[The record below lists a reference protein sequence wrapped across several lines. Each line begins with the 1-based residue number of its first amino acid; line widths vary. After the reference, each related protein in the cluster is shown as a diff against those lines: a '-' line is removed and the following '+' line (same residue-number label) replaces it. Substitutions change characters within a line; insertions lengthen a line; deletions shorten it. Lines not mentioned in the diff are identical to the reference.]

1 MYLKRIELQGFKSFA
16 DKTVIEVHQGVTAI
30 VGPNGS
36 GKSNISDA
44 VRWVMGEQ
52 SAKTLRGGKM
62 EDVIF
67 AGTQKRKPLGYAEVS
82 LVLDNSTHFLPCDY
96 NEVEITRRVFRSGE
110 SEYMINRT
118 ACRLKDIN
126 ELLMD
131 TGLGRDGYSIVGQG
145 KIAEIVSSKG
155 EDRRQIFEEA
165 AGISKYRYRKN
176 EAERKL
182 NHTEDNLVRVR
193 DILGEL
199 TERVEPLRKQSEKA
213 IKYLDLREELKGI
226 EVSALLEI
234 TDLKRAESVKT
245 GELYENAVREFE
257 EAKTQLEEYNEKSDK
272 LYNEIR
278 ETDSELDAK
287 REHLAKLEAD
297 STTINNE
304 KAIIKNNIENHKV
317 NIVRIETELAGWSQK
332 EEETKNQITLLE
344 EQKTQANEC
353 FLKMADELETL
364 EEEDRLIG
372 EEVSRRV
379 KALEAAREEVL
390 NLRSKKSEAQSRL
403 DSIDLITQNIET
415 RRFSIEVDIAAASDD
430 INRLTSKCSELSEK
444 EKKAQVEFDKLSDE
458 VFDANQSYHNAN
470 RKSGEL
476 KTKYNEMSTKLG
488 EKQGRRK
495 MLEEMERGLE
505 GYARSVRD
513 LLRARDE
520 GKYTGSLIGVL
531 SKLIT
536 VDKKYT
542 TAVETALGNA
552 MQNIVVNDEED
563 AKEAIEFLKKN
574 HMGRVTF
581 LPISSQEGRR
591 LDNEERVMHND
602 GAISVA
608 SDVVEC
614 DRSIKNIVEALLGRT
629 VIMENMDSAV
639 KLARA
644 THYKF
649 KIVTLAGEL
658 LQPGGSIT
666 GGSVNR
672 AQALLGRKD
681 EIERLS
687 AECEKLTRETEKLE
701 DEIDDCL
708 ELAEESRRKE
718 AQLREKLSESENKL
732 MKVKAE
738 ADMKQSLLEMAHERF
753 EKLSNEK
760 TQISTQQ
767 TDTVETKKKLRE
779 ILEGSDDLIEKAEAI
794 VKAKQDAVREETL
807 KREAHSGKVIDKK
820 MEINSAQK
828 DVELAQQRI
837 DDAKRSIINSQ
848 SDYKAKLDEK
858 ASQQNMIS
866 SLEKQIEDNLMR
878 QNQCAIAI
886 ESIREEIKTHLS
898 GRSGSDSELEKLR
911 GGIKQ
916 LNERI
921 LVLQGEVVRIETKK
935 NKIEEDLE
943 NAANRLWDNYELTY
957 NTALEF
963 KKDIGSLAEAQ
974 KTISQLK
981 NSIRALGNINVDA
994 IEEYKEVKGRYEFLS
1009 TQVADMEKAKAD
1021 LEKLINEMMAV
1032 MREQFAKK
1040 FEIINELFGKSF
1052 VELFGGGKAEVKL
1065 LNPLDTLESPI
1076 EIEVQPPGK
1085 KLQSITLLSG
1095 GEHALTA
1102 IALLFALLQVSPAP
1116 FLVLDEIEAA
1126 LDDENVYRFADY
1138 IRSRGDNTQFV
1149 VITHRRGTMEAAD
1162 ILYGVTM
1169 QERGVSRLLS
1179 MKLEDVAFEE

>member
-96 NEVEITRRVFRSGE
+96 DEVEITRRVFRSGE

-155 EDRRQIFEEA
+155 EERRQIFEEA

-213 IKYLDLREELKGI
+213 IRYLDLREELKGI

-234 TDLKRAESVKT
+234 TDAKRAESVKT
-245 GELYENAVREFE
+245 GELYDNAVREFE
-257 EAKTQLEEYNEKSDK
+257 EAKIQLDEHNEKSDR
-272 LYNEIR
+272 LYAEIK
-278 ETDSELDAK
+278 ETDSEIDSQ
-287 REHLAKLEAD
+287 RERLAKLEAD
-297 STTINNE
+297 GAAIENE
-304 KAIIKNNIENHKV
+304 RAIIKNNIENHKV
-317 NIVRIETELAGWSQK
+317 NIVRIETELAGWSQR
-332 EEETKNQITLLE
+332 EEDIKAQIAQLQQQKNAE
-344 EQKTQANEC
+344 NER
-353 FLKMADELETL
+353 FLKLTDELETL
-364 EEEDRLIG
+364 DGEDTLLG

-390 NLRSKKSEAQSRL
+390 LLRSKKSEAQSRL

-430 INRLTSKCSELSEK
+430 ISRLTAKCSELTEK
-444 EKKAQVEFDKLSDE
+444 AAKAQEEFDKLSGE

-476 KTKYNEMSTKLG
+476 KTKYNEMSTRLG
-488 EKQGRRK
+488 EKQGRRQ

-513 LLRARDE
+513 LLRAKDE
-520 GKYTGSLIGVL
+520 GRYSGRLIGVL
-531 SKLIT
+531 SKLIN

-552 MQNIVVNDEED
+552 MQNIVVYDEDD

-581 LPISSQEGRR
+581 LPVSSQEGRR
-591 LDNEERVMHND
+591 LDNEERVMKNE
-602 GAISVA
+602 GVVSVA

-614 DRSIKNIVEALLGRT
+614 DSSVSNVIEALLGRT
-629 VIMENMDSAV
+629 VIMEDMDSAV
-639 KLARA
+639 RLARA

-666 GGSVNR
+666 GGSVNK
-672 AQALLGRKD
+672 AHALLGRKD
-681 EIERLS
+681 EIERLA
-687 AECEKLTRETEKLE
+687 AECDTLSRETEKLE
-701 DEIDDCL
+701 DEIDDL
-708 ELAEESRRKE
+708 IELAEKSRKQE

-732 MKVKAE
+732 MKIKAE
-738 ADMKQSLLEMAHERF
+738 TDMKESLLKMAHERF
-753 EKLSNEK
+753 EKLNTEK

-779 ILEGSDDLIEKAEAI
+779 VLEGSDELIENAEAI
-794 VKAKQDAVREETL
+794 VKTKQDAVREATV
-807 KREAHSGKVIDKK
+807 KREQHSGKVIDKK
-820 MEINSAQK
+820 MEINSARK

-837 DDAKRSIINSQ
+837 DDAKSSIINSQ
-848 SDYKAKLDEK
+848 SDYKAKLAEK
-858 ASQQNMIS
+858 QAQQDMIS
-866 SLEKQIEDNLMR
+866 QLEKQVEDNLMR
-878 QNQCAIAI
+878 QNQCSIAI
-886 ESIREEIKTHLS
+886 ESIRDEIKSHVS

-911 GGIKQ
+911 EAIKQ

-921 LVLQGEVVRIETKK
+921 LVLQGEVVRIETRKA
-935 NKIEEDLE
+935 KIEEDLE
-943 NAANRLWDNYELTY
+943 SAANRLWDSYELTY

-963 KKDIGSLAEAQ
+963 KKDIGSLSEAQ

-994 IEEYKEVKGRYEFLS
+994 IEEYKEVKDRYEFLS
-1009 TQVADMEKAKAD
+1009 AQVEDMEKAKAD
-1021 LEKLINEMMAV
+1021 LEKLIGEMMAV
-1032 MREQFAKK
+1032 MREQFAQK
-1040 FEIINELFGKSF
+1040 FEIINNLFGKSF

>member
-44 VRWVMGEQ
+44 VRWVLGEQ

-82 LVLDNSTHFLPCDY
+82 LVLDNSTHFLACDY

-126 ELLMD
+126 ELFMD

-145 KIAEIVSSKG
+145 KIAEIVSSNG
-155 EDRRQIFEEA
+155 NERRQIFEEA

-199 TERVEPLRKQSEKA
+199 TERVEPLKRQSERAMKF
-213 IKYLDLREELKGI
+213 LDLREQLKGI

-234 TDLKRAESVKT
+234 TDAKRAESVKT
-245 GELYENAVREFE
+245 GEIYQNALSEFE
-257 EAKTQLEEYNEKSDK
+257 QAKKQLEEYNEKSDT
-272 LYNEIR
+272 LYAAIR
-278 ETDSELDAK
+278 ESDSEIDVE
-287 REHLAKLEAD
+287 REKLTKLEND
-297 STTINNE
+297 STTIENE
-304 KAIIKNNIENHKV
+304 RAIIKNNIENHKV
-317 NIVRIETELAGWSQK
+317 NIARIEAELAGWSK
-332 EEETKNQITLLE
+332 REDDARGQITQLE
-344 EQKTQANEC
+344 EQKSAQNAK
-353 FLKMADELETL
+353 FLKLTDELTSL
-364 EEEDRLIG
+364 EEEDRLLG

-379 KALEAAREEVL
+379 KALETAREEVL

-415 RRFSIEVDIAAASDD
+415 RRFSIEVDIAAATDD
-430 INRLTSKCSELSEK
+430 IARHSAKCSELK
-444 EKKAQVEFDKLSDE
+444 EKAEKAQKEFEKLSDE
-458 VFDANQSYHNAN
+458 VFEVNKNYHDSN

-476 KTKYNEMSTKLG
+476 KTKYNELSTKLG

-495 MLEEMERGLE
+495 MLEEMERGME

-513 LLRARDE
+513 LLQAKDNGE
-520 GKYTGSLIGVL
+520 YSGKLIGVL

-542 TAVETALGNA
+542 TAIETALGNA
-552 MQNIVVNDEED
+552 MQNIVVNDEND
-563 AKEAIEFLKKN
+563 AKRAIEFLKSR

-591 LDNEERVMHND
+591 LDNEARVMQNE
-602 GAISVA
+602 GAVAVA
-608 SDVVEC
+608 SDVVSC
-614 DRSIKNIVEALLGRT
+614 DGQIKNVIEALLGRT
-629 VIMENMDSAV
+629 VIMEDMDTAV
-639 KLARA
+639 KLAKA

-649 KIVTLAGEL
+649 KIVTLSGEL

-666 GGSVNR
+666 GGSVNK

-681 EIERLS
+681 EIERLNI
-687 AECEKLTRETEKLE
+687 ECEKLIKETEKLE
-701 DEIDDCL
+701 DEIDDL
-708 ELAEESRRKE
+708 YEFAEKCRKNES
-718 AQLREKLSESENKL
+718 QLREKLSESENKL

-738 ADMKQSLLEMAHERF
+738 ADMKESLLKMAQERL
-753 EKLSNEK
+753 EKLAEEK
-760 TQISTQQ
+760 KQISTQQ

-779 ILEGSDDLIEKAEAI
+779 ILEGSDGLIEKAEAI
-794 VKAKQDAVREETL
+794 VKAKQDAVREETI
-807 KREAHSGKVIDKK
+807 KREEHSSRVIDKK

-828 DVELAQQRI
+828 DVELAQERI
-837 DDAKRSIINSQ
+837 DAAKNSIINSQ
-848 SDYKAKLDEK
+848 SDYRAKQDEK
-858 ASQQNMIS
+858 RQEEERIS
-866 SLEKQIEDNLMR
+866 ALEKQIEDNVMHH
-878 QNQCAIAI
+878 NQCLAAI
-886 ESIREEIKTHLS
+886 ESMREEIKARLS
-898 GRSGSDSELEKLR
+898 GRSGNDSELEKLR
-911 GGIKQ
+911 ENIKE

-921 LVLQGEVVRIETKK
+921 LTLQGEVVRIENKK

-943 NAANRLWDNYELTY
+943 NAANRLWDSYELTY
-957 NTALEF
+957 NSALEF
-963 KKDIGSLAEAQ
+963 KKDIGSLPEAQ
-974 KTISQLK
+974 KQISQLK
-981 NSIRALGNINVDA
+981 NSIKALGNINIDA
-994 IEEYKEVKGRYEFLS
+994 IEEYKEVKERYEFLS

-1021 LEKLINEMMAV
+1021 LEKLIGEMMAV
-1032 MREQFAKK
+1032 MREQFAQK
-1040 FEIINELFGKSF
+1040 FEVINKLFGKSF

-1065 LNPLDTLESPI
+1065 LNPIDTLESPI

-1138 IRSRGDNTQFV
+1138 IRKQGDSTQYV

-1162 ILYGVTM
+1162 VLYGVTM
-1169 QERGVSRLLS
+1169 QEKGVSRLLS

>member
-96 NEVEITRRVFRSGE
+96 EEVEITRRVFRSGE

-199 TERVEPLRKQSEKA
+199 TERVEPLKKQSEKA

-234 TDLKRAESVKT
+234 TDLKRVESEKT
-245 GELYENAVREFE
+245 TKLYEDAVHEFE
-257 EAKTQLEEYNEKSDK
+257 EAKEKLDLSNEKSDK
-272 LYNEIR
+272 LYNSLR
-278 ETDSELDAK
+278 ETDSEIEGM
-287 REHLAKLEAD
+287 RENLAKLEAD
-297 STTINNE
+297 AAQIENE

-317 NIVRIETELAGWSQK
+317 NIVRIETELSGWSKREEDIKSQILELESQK
-332 EEETKNQITLLE
+332 NAE
-344 EQKTQANEC
+344 NEK
-353 FLKMADELETL
+353 FLRLSDELEIL
-364 EEEDRLIG
+364 EDEDRVIG

-379 KALEAAREEVL
+379 KALDSAREEVL

-430 INRLTSKCSELSEK
+430 INRLTSKCAELKEK
-444 EKKAQVEFDKLSDE
+444 EQNAQEEFDKLSDE
-458 VFDANQSYHNAN
+458 VFGANKSYHDFN
-470 RKSGEL
+470 RRSGEL
-476 KTKYNEMSTKLG
+476 KTKYNELSTKLG

-513 LLRARDE
+513 LLKAKED
-520 GKYTGSLIGVL
+520 GKYRGSFLGVL
-531 SKLIT
+531 SKLIN
-536 VDKKYT
+536 VEKKYT

-552 MQNIVVNDEED
+552 MQNIVVQNEND

-581 LPISSQEGRR
+581 LPISSQEERR
-591 LDNEERVMHND
+591 LDNEDRIMQND
-602 GAISVA
+602 GAVA
-608 SDVVEC
+608 IACDVVEC
-614 DRSIKNIVEALLGRT
+614 DSSIREVIGALLGRT
-629 VIMENMDSAV
+629 VIMEDMDSAV
-639 KLARA
+639 KLAKA

-681 EIERLS
+681 EIELLNK
-687 AECEKLTRETEKLE
+687 ECDALADETEKLE
-701 DEIDDCL
+701 DEIDECIDN
-708 ELAEESRRKE
+708 AENSRKKESM
-718 AQLREKLSESENKL
+718 LREKLSESENKL

-738 ADMKQSLLEMAHERF
+738 SDMKTSLLQMAHERF
-753 EKLSNEK
+753 EKLNNEK
-760 TQISTQQ
+760 TQIFTQQ

-779 ILEGSDDLIEKAEAI
+779 ILDGSDELIEKAEAI
-794 VKAKQDAVREETL
+794 VKVKQEAVREETL

-828 DVELAQQRI
+828 DVEIAQSRI
-837 DDAKRSIINSQ
+837 EDAKRSIINSQ

-858 ASQQNMIS
+858 AHQQNMIS
-866 SLEKQIEDNLMR
+866 SFEKQIEENEMR
-878 QNQCAIAI
+878 KKQCDIAI
-886 ESIREEIKTHLS
+886 ESKKEEIKAHLS
-898 GRSGSDSELEKLR
+898 GRSGNDIELEALR
-911 GGIKQ
+911 EEIKQ

-957 NTALEF
+957 NSALEF
-963 KKDIGSLAEAQ
+963 KKDIGSLSEAQ
-974 KTISQLK
+974 KIISQLK

-1021 LEKLINEMMAV
+1021 LEKLIGEMMSV

-1040 FEIINELFGKSF
+1040 FQIINELFGKSF

-1065 LNPLDTLESPI
+1065 LDPLDTLESPI

-1138 IRSRGDNTQFV
+1138 IRNRGDNTQFV

-1169 QERGVSRLLS
+1169 QERGVSSLLS
-1179 MKLEDVAFEE
+1179 MKLDEVAFEE

>member
-82 LVLDNSTHFLPCDY
+82 LVLDNTTHFLPCEY
-96 NEVEITRRVFRSGE
+96 EEVEITRRVFRSGE

-155 EDRRQIFEEA
+155 EERRQIFEEA

-226 EVSALLEI
+226 EVSALLQL
-234 TDLKRAESVKT
+234 TDIKREESVKT
-245 GELYENAVREFE
+245 GELYQNAVREFE
-257 EAKTQLEEYNEKSDK
+257 EAKTTLDEYNEKSDK
-272 LYNEIR
+272 LYAEMR
-278 ETDSELDAK
+278 ETDSELEGK
-287 REHLAKLEAD
+287 REHLAKLEGD
-297 STTINNE
+297 SASIENE
-304 KAIIKNNIENHKV
+304 RAIIKNNIENHKV
-317 NIVRIETELAGWSQK
+317 NIVRIETELAGWSHR
-332 EEETKNQITLLE
+332 EEDTKAQITVLE
-344 EQKTQANEC
+344 EQKNQFNER
-353 FLKMADELETL
+353 FLKMVDELQTL

-379 KALEAAREEVL
+379 KALDTAREEVL

-430 INRLTSKCSELSEK
+430 INRLTAKCSELSEK
-444 EKKAQVEFDKLSDE
+444 AEKAQTEFDKLSDE
-458 VFDANQSYHNAN
+458 VFEVNQTYHNAN
-470 RKSGEL
+470 RKGGEL
-476 KTKYNEMSTKLG
+476 KTKYNELSTKLG

-495 MLEEMERGLE
+495 MLEEMEKGLE

-513 LLRARDE
+513 LLKAKDD
-520 GKYTGSLIGVL
+520 GKYRGNLIGVL

-542 TAVETALGNA
+542 TAIETALGNA
-552 MQNIVVNDEED
+552 MQNIVVDTEAD
-563 AKEAIEFLKKN
+563 AKEAIEYLKSN
-574 HMGRVTF
+574 RLGRVTF

-591 LDNEERVMHND
+591 LDNEDRVMAND
-602 GAISVA
+602 GAVSVA

-614 DRSIKNIVEALLGRT
+614 DDSIKNVIEALLGRT
-629 VIMENMDSAV
+629 VIMDNMDNAV
-639 KLARA
+639 KLAKA

-681 EIERLS
+681 EIERLNL
-687 AECEKLTRETEKLE
+687 ECDKLQEQTEKLE
-701 DEIDDCL
+701 DEIDDL
-708 ELAEESRRKE
+708 MELAEKSRRKE
-718 AQLREKLSESENKL
+718 SQLREKLSESENKL

-738 ADMKQSLLEMAHERF
+738 ADMKESLLNMAHERH
-753 EKLSNEK
+753 EKLMGEK

-779 ILEGSDDLIEKAEAI
+779 ILEGSDELIEKAEEI
-794 VKAKQDAVREETL
+794 VRTKQEAVREETL
-807 KREAHSGKVIDKK
+807 RREAHSGKVIDKK

-828 DVELAQQRI
+828 DVEIAGQRI
-837 DDAKRSIINSQ
+837 EDAKRSILNSQ
-848 SDYKAKLDEK
+848 SDYKLKLDEK
-858 ASQQNMIS
+858 RAQEDMIT
-866 SLEKQIEDNLMR
+866 SLEKQIEENLMR

-886 ESIREEIKTHLS
+886 ESMKEEIKAYMS
-898 GRSGSDSELEKLR
+898 GRSGNDIELEKLR
-911 GGIKQ
+911 EGIKE

-963 KKDIGSLAEAQ
+963 KKDIGSLSEAQ
-974 KTISQLK
+974 KVISQLK

-994 IEEYKEVKGRYEFLS
+994 IEEYKEVKGRYEFMS

-1021 LEKLINEMMAV
+1021 LEKLIGEMMAV

-1040 FEIINELFGKSF
+1040 FQIINELFGKSF

-1169 QERGVSRLLS
+1169 QEKGVSRLLS
-1179 MKLEDVAFEE
+1179 MKLDEVAFEE

>member
-126 ELLMD
+126 ELFMD

-234 TDLKRAESVKT
+234 TDAKREESVKT
-245 GELYENAVREFE
+245 GKLYEDAVNEFE
-257 EAKTQLEEYNEKSDK
+257 QAKAQLDEYNEKSDV
-272 LYNEIR
+272 LYSQIK
-278 ETDSELDAK
+278 ETDGEIDAQ
-287 REHLAKLEAD
+287 RQRLLKLEGDCAA
-297 STTINNE
+297 IENE
-304 KAIIKNNIENHKV
+304 RAIIKNNIENHKV
-317 NIVRIETELAGWSQK
+317 NIVRIETEISGWSQR
-332 EEETKNQITLLE
+332 EEGIRAQITQFE
-344 EQKTQANEC
+344 KQKADENAR
-353 FLKMADELETL
+353 FLKLADELGEL
-364 EEEDRLIG
+364 EQEDRLIG

-379 KALEAAREEVL
+379 RALDAAREEVL

-430 INRLTSKCSELSEK
+430 INRLSAKCSELSEK
-444 EKKAQVEFDKLSDE
+444 AESAQTEFDKLSDL
-458 VFDANQSYHNAN
+458 VFDANKSYHDAN

-476 KTKYNEMSTKLG
+476 KTKYNEMSTSLG

-513 LLRARDE
+513 LLRAKDE
-520 GKYTGSLIGVL
+520 GKYSGELMGVL

-536 VDKKYT
+536 VEKKYT

-552 MQNIVVNDEED
+552 MQNIVVRTEDD

-591 LDNEERVMHND
+591 LDNEQRVMQNE
-602 GAISVA
+602 GALFVA

-614 DRSIKNIVEALLGRT
+614 DSSISEVIEALLGRT
-629 VIMENMDSAV
+629 VIMDNMENAV
-639 KLARA
+639 KLAKA

-649 KIVTLAGEL
+649 KIVTLAGEI

-666 GGSVNR
+666 GGSVNKT
-672 AQALLGRKD
+672 QALLGRKD

-687 AECEKLTRETEKLE
+687 IECEKLTRETEKLE
-701 DEIDDCL
+701 DEIDDCM
-708 ELAEESRRKE
+708 ELAEQSREKE
-718 AQLREKLSESENKL
+718 AELREKLSESENKL
-732 MKVKAE
+732 MKIKAE
-738 ADMKQSLLEMAHERF
+738 ADMKQSLLEMAHQRF

-779 ILEGSDDLIEKAEAI
+779 VLLGSDELIEKAETI
-794 VKAKQDAVREETL
+794 VKTKQDSLREETI
-807 KREAHSGKVIDKK
+807 KREQHSVKVIDKK
-820 MEINSAQK
+820 MEMNSVQK
-828 DVELAQQRI
+828 DVELAQERI
-837 DDAKRSIINSQ
+837 DDAKNSIINSQ
-848 SDYKAKLDEK
+848 SDYRAKLDEK
-858 ASQQNMIS
+858 KHQEDMIA
-866 SLEKQIEDNLMR
+866 SLEKQIEENLMR
-878 QNQCAIAI
+878 QNQCGIAI
-886 ESIREEIKTHLS
+886 ESMREEIKAHLS

-911 GGIKQ
+911 EGIKQ

-921 LVLQGEVVRIETKK
+921 LVLQGEVVRIENRK

-943 NAANRLWDNYELTY
+943 SAANRLWDNYELTY
-957 NTALEF
+957 NSALEF
-963 KKDIGSLAEAQ
+963 KKDIGSLSEAQ
-974 KTISQLK
+974 KIIAQLK

-994 IEEYKEVKGRYEFLS
+994 IEEYKEVKGRYEFLT
-1009 TQVADMEKAKAD
+1009 TQVNDMEKAKAD
-1021 LEKLINEMMAV
+1021 LEKLIGEMMAV
-1032 MREQFAKK
+1032 MREQFAQK
-1040 FEIINELFGKSF
+1040 FEVINKLFGKSF

-1138 IRSRGDNTQFV
+1138 IRNYGNNTQFV

-1179 MKLEDVAFEE
+1179 MKLEDVAIEE

>member
-44 VRWVMGEQ
+44 VRWVLGEQ

-126 ELLMD
+126 ELFMD

-155 EDRRQIFEEA
+155 DERRQIFEEA

-199 TERVEPLRKQSEKA
+199 TERVEPLKRQSERA
-213 IKYLDLREELKGI
+213 MKYLDLREQLKGI

-234 TDLKRAESVKT
+234 TDAKREESIKT
-245 GELYENAVREFE
+245 GEIYQNAVTEFE
-257 EAKTQLEEYNEKSDK
+257 QAKKQLEEYNEKSDS
-272 LYNEIR
+272 LYAAIR
-278 ETDSELDAK
+278 ESDSEIDVE
-287 REHLAKLEAD
+287 REKLAKLEGD
-297 STTINNE
+297 STTIENE
-304 KAIIKNNIENHKV
+304 RAIIKNNIENHRV
-317 NIVRIETELAGWSQK
+317 NILRIESELAGWSKREDDARAQV
-332 EEETKNQITLLE
+332 TLLE
-344 EQKTQANEC
+344 EQKSLENAR
-353 FLKMADELETL
+353 FLSLTDELSAL
-364 EEEDRLIG
+364 LEEDRLSG

-379 KALEAAREEVL
+379 KALETAREEVL

-415 RRFSIEVDIAAASDD
+415 RRFSIEVDLAAANDD
-430 INRLTSKCSELSEK
+430 ITRLTSKCTELKEKAEKAEK
-444 EKKAQVEFDKLSDE
+444 EFEKLSDDVFE
-458 VFDANQSYHNAN
+458 VNKNYHDAN

-476 KTKYNEMSTKLG
+476 KTKYNEMSTSLG

-495 MLEEMERGLE
+495 MLEEMEKGME

-513 LLRARDE
+513 LLQAKDKGE
-520 GKYTGSLIGVL
+520 YSGKLIGVL

-542 TAVETALGNA
+542 TAIETALGNA
-552 MQNIVVNDEED
+552 MQNIVVNNEED
-563 AKEAIEFLKKN
+563 AKKAIEFLKSR

-591 LDNEERVMHND
+591 LDNEQRVMQND
-602 GAISVA
+602 GAVAVA
-608 SDVVEC
+608 SDVVSC
-614 DRSIKNIVEALLGRT
+614 DSSIKEVIEALLGRT

-639 KLARA
+639 KLAKA

-649 KIVTLAGEL
+649 KIVTLSGEL

-666 GGSVNR
+666 GGSVNK

-681 EIERLS
+681 EIERLN
-687 AECEKLTRETEKLE
+687 AECEKLSRDTERLE
-701 DEIDDCL
+701 DEIDDL
-708 ELAEESRRKE
+708 MELAEKCRKKE
-718 AQLREKLSESENKL
+718 AELREKLSESENKL

-738 ADMKQSLLEMAHERF
+738 ADMKESLLQMAQERL
-753 EKLSNEK
+753 EKLSEEK
-760 TQISTQQ
+760 KQISTQQ

-779 ILEGSDDLIEKAEAI
+779 ILEGSDELIEKAEAI
-794 VKAKQDAVREETL
+794 VKSKQDAVREETIR
-807 KREAHSGKVIDKK
+807 REEHSARVIDKK

-828 DVELAQQRI
+828 DVELAQERI
-837 DDAKRSIINSQ
+837 DAAKNSILNSQ
-848 SDYKAKLDEK
+848 SDYKAKQDEK
-858 ASQQNMIS
+858 IVEEEKIA
-866 SLEKQIEDNLMR
+866 SLEKEIENNLMLH
-878 QNQCAIAI
+878 NQCLAAI
-886 ESIREEIKTHLS
+886 ESMREEIKARLS
-898 GRSGSDSELEKLR
+898 GRSGNDNELEKLR
-911 GGIKQ
+911 EDIKQ

-921 LVLQGEVVRIETKK
+921 LVLQGEVVRIENKK

-943 NAANRLWDNYELTY
+943 SAANRLWDSYELTY
-957 NTALEF
+957 NSALEF
-963 KKDIGSLAEAQ
+963 KKDIGSLSEAQ
-974 KTISQLK
+974 KQISQLK
-981 NSIRALGNINVDA
+981 NSIKALGNINIDA
-994 IEEYKEVKGRYEFLS
+994 IEEYKEVKERYEFLS

-1021 LEKLINEMMAV
+1021 LEKLISEMMIV

-1040 FEIINELFGKSF
+1040 FEVINSLFGKSF

-1138 IRSRGDNTQFV
+1138 IRKQGDNTQYV

-1162 ILYGVTM
+1162 VLYGVTM
-1169 QERGVSRLLS
+1169 QEKGVSRLLS

>member
-96 NEVEITRRVFRSGE
+96 EEVEITRRVFRSGE

-199 TERVEPLRKQSEKA
+199 TERVEPLKKQSEKA

-234 TDLKRAESVKT
+234 TDLKRAESEKT
-245 GELYENAVREFE
+245 TKLYEDAVHEFE
-257 EAKTQLEEYNEKSDK
+257 ETKEKLDLSNEKSDK
-272 LYNEIR
+272 LYNSLR
-278 ETDSELDAK
+278 ETDSEIEGM
-287 REHLAKLEAD
+287 RENLAKLEAD
-297 STTINNE
+297 AAQIENE

-317 NIVRIETELAGWSQK
+317 NIVRIETELSGWSKREEDIKVQISELEQQK
-332 EEETKNQITLLE
+332 NAE
-344 EQKTQANEC
+344 NEK
-353 FLKMADELETL
+353 FLKLADELEIL
-364 EEEDRLIG
+364 EDEDRVIG
-372 EEVSRRV
+372 EEVSRRA
-379 KALEAAREEVL
+379 KALDSAREEVL
-390 NLRSKKSEAQSRL
+390 SLRSKKSEAQSRL

-430 INRLTSKCSELSEK
+430 INRLTSKCAELREK
-444 EKKAQVEFDKLSDE
+444 EQKAQEEFDKLSDE
-458 VFDANQSYHNAN
+458 VFDANKNYHDYN
-470 RKSGEL
+470 RKSSEL
-476 KTKYNEMSTKLG
+476 KTRYNELSTELS

-513 LLRARDE
+513 LLKAKED
-520 GKYTGSLIGVL
+520 GKYSGSFLGVL
-531 SKLIT
+531 SKLIS
-536 VDKKYT
+536 VEKKYT

-552 MQNIVVNDEED
+552 MQNIVVQNEND

-581 LPISSQEGRR
+581 LPISSQEERR
-591 LDNEERVMHND
+591 LDNEDRVMQND
-602 GAISVA
+602 GAVA
-608 SDVVEC
+608 IACDVVEC
-614 DRSIKNIVEALLGRT
+614 DSAIREVIGALLGRT
-629 VIMENMDSAV
+629 VIMEDMDSAV
-639 KLARA
+639 KLAKA

-666 GGSVNR
+666 GGSVNK

-681 EIERLS
+681 EIELLNK
-687 AECEKLTRETEKLE
+687 ECDKLADETEKLE
-701 DEIDDCL
+701 DEIDECMD
-708 ELAEESRRKE
+708 EAEKNRKKESM
-718 AQLREKLSESENKL
+718 LREKLSESENKL

-738 ADMKQSLLEMAHERF
+738 SDMKASLLEMAHERF
-753 EKLSNEK
+753 EKLNNEK

-767 TDTVETKKKLRE
+767 TDTATTKKKLRE
-779 ILEGSDDLIEKAEAI
+779 ILDGSDELIEKAEAI
-794 VKAKQDAVREETL
+794 VKVKQEAVREETL

-828 DVELAQQRI
+828 DVEIAQSRI
-837 DDAKRSIINSQ
+837 EDAKRSIINSQ

-858 ASQQNMIS
+858 AHQQNMIS
-866 SLEKQIEDNLMR
+866 SFEKQIEENEMR
-878 QNQCAIAI
+878 KKQCEIAI
-886 ESIREEIKTHLS
+886 ESKKEEIKAHLS
-898 GRSGSDSELEKLR
+898 GRSGNDSELEKLR
-911 GGIKQ
+911 EEIKQ

-957 NTALEF
+957 NSALEF
-963 KKDIGSLAEAQ
+963 KKDIGSLSEAQ
-974 KTISQLK
+974 KVISQLK

-1021 LEKLINEMMAV
+1021 LEKLIGEMMSV

-1040 FEIINELFGKSF
+1040 FQIINELFGKSF

-1065 LNPLDTLESPI
+1065 LDPLDTLESPI

-1138 IRSRGDNTQFV
+1138 IRNRGDNTQFV

-1169 QERGVSRLLS
+1169 QERGVSSLLS
-1179 MKLEDVAFEE
+1179 MKLEDVAIEE

>member
-96 NEVEITRRVFRSGE
+96 EEVEITRRVFRSGE

-118 ACRLKDIN
+118 GCRLKDIN

-155 EDRRQIFEEA
+155 DDRRQIFEEA

-199 TERVEPLRKQSEKA
+199 TDRVEPLKKQSEKA
-213 IKYLDLREELKGI
+213 IKYLDLREQLKGI

-234 TDLKRAESVKT
+234 TDLKRAESEKT
-245 GELYENAVREFE
+245 IKLYEDAVREFE
-257 EAKTQLEEYNEKSDK
+257 DAKSALDTSNEKSDR
-272 LYNEIR
+272 LYSEIK
-278 ETDSELDAK
+278 ESDSEIEGM
-287 REHLAKLEAD
+287 RERLAKLEND
-297 STTINNE
+297 SASIENE
-304 KAIIKNNIENHKV
+304 RAIIKNNIENHKV
-317 NIVRIETELAGWSQK
+317 NIMRIETELSGWSKREDGIK
-332 EEETKNQITLLE
+332 EQITELE
-344 EQKTQANEC
+344 KQKNSENER
-353 FLKMADELETL
+353 FLKLADELTVL
-364 EEEDRLIG
+364 EDEDKAIG

-379 KALEAAREEVL
+379 KALDAAREEVL

-415 RRFSIEVDIAAASDD
+415 RRFSIEVDIAAATDD
-430 INRLTSKCSELSEK
+430 INRLTAKCGELKDKAE
-444 EKKAQVEFDKLSDE
+444 KAQEEFDKLSDA
-458 VFDANQSYHNAN
+458 VFDANKSYHDYN
-470 RKSGEL
+470 RRSGEL
-476 KTKYNEMSTKLG
+476 KTKYNELSTRLG
-488 EKQGRRK
+488 EKQGRCK

-513 LLRARDE
+513 LLKAKDD
-520 GKYTGSLIGVL
+520 GKYTGSFYGVL

-552 MQNIVVNDEED
+552 MQNVVVDSESD
-563 AKEAIEFLKKN
+563 AKQAIEFLKKN

-581 LPISSQEGRR
+581 LPISSQEERR
-591 LDNEERVMHND
+591 LDNEERVMNND
-602 GAISVA
+602 GVVAIA
-608 SDVVEC
+608 CDVVEC
-614 DRSIKNIVEALLGRT
+614 DSEIKNVIGALLGRT
-629 VIMENMDSAV
+629 VIMDNMDNAV
-639 KLARA
+639 KLAKA

-666 GGSVNR
+666 GGSVNK

-681 EIERLS
+681 EIELLNKECDKLS
-687 AECEKLTRETEKLE
+687 EETEKLE
-701 DEIDDCL
+701 DEIDECMDK
-708 ELAEESRRKE
+708 AEECRDTE
-718 AQLREKLSESENKL
+718 ARLREKLSESENKL

-738 ADMKQSLLEMAHERF
+738 ADMKESLLKMAHERF

-779 ILEGSDDLIEKAEAI
+779 ILEGSDELIEKAEAI
-794 VKAKQDAVREETL
+794 VKDKQDLVREETI

-828 DVELAQQRI
+828 DVEIAQQRI
-837 DDAKRSIINSQ
+837 DDAKRSILNSQ
-848 SDYKAKLDEK
+848 SDYKAKIDERK
-858 ASQQNMIS
+858 LQEDMIK
-866 SLEKQIEDNLMR
+866 SLERQVEDNLMR
-878 QNQCAIAI
+878 QNQCAVAV
-886 ESIREEIKTHLS
+886 ESMREEIKAHLS
-898 GRSGSDSELEKLR
+898 GRSGNDNELEKLR
-911 GGIKQ
+911 ESIKQ

-957 NTALEF
+957 NSALEF
-963 KKDIGSLAEAQ
+963 KKDIGSLPEAQ
-974 KTISQLK
+974 KVISQLK

-1021 LEKLINEMMAV
+1021 LEKLIGEMMAV
-1032 MREQFAKK
+1032 MREQFAEK
-1040 FEIINELFGKSF
+1040 FQIINELFGKSF

-1065 LNPLDTLESPI
+1065 LDPLDTLESPI

-1138 IRSRGDNTQFV
+1138 IRNRGDNTQFV

-1169 QERGVSRLLS
+1169 QERGVSSLLS
-1179 MKLEDVAFEE
+1179 MKLEDVAIEE

>member
-96 NEVEITRRVFRSGE
+96 DEVEITRRVFRSGE

-126 ELLMD
+126 ELFMD

-155 EDRRQIFEEA
+155 EERRQIFEEA

-182 NHTEDNLVRVR
+182 SHTEDNLVRVR
-193 DILGEL
+193 DILSEL

-213 IKYLDLREELKGI
+213 MKFLDLREQLKGI

-234 TDLKRAESVKT
+234 TDAKRIEAQKTAEIF
-245 GELYENAVREFE
+245 ENASQEFE
-257 EAKTQLEEYNEKSDK
+257 NAKKLLEECNEKSDV
-272 LYNEIR
+272 LYGRIK
-278 ETDSELDAK
+278 ETDSEIDGQ
-287 REHLAKLEAD
+287 REHLSKLEAD
-297 STTINNE
+297 LASIENE

-317 NIVRIETELAGWSQK
+317 NIVRIDTELAGWSK
-332 EEETKNQITLLE
+332 REEDYKNQLLE
-344 EQKTQANEC
+344 LEEKKNAENES
-353 FLKMADELETL
+353 FLKMADELSEL
-364 EEEDRLIG
+364 ENEDSLIG
-372 EEVSRRV
+372 EEVARRV
-379 KALEAAREEVL
+379 KALDAAREEVI
-390 NLRSKKSEAQSRL
+390 NLRQKKSEAQSRL

-430 INRLTSKCSELSEK
+430 INRLSAKCNELTEK
-444 EKKAQVEFDKLSDE
+444 EREAQEKFDKLSDE
-458 VFDANQSYHNAN
+458 VFDANKGYHDAN

-476 KTKYNEMSTKLG
+476 KAKYNEMSTMLG

-495 MLEEMERGLE
+495 MLEEMEKGLE

-513 LLRARDE
+513 LLRAADE
-520 GKYTGSLIGVL
+520 GSYGGKLIGVL

-542 TAVETALGNA
+542 TAIETALGNA
-552 MQNIVVNDEED
+552 MQNVVVNTEED
-563 AKEAIEFLKKN
+563 AKRAIEFLKVNK
-574 HMGRVTF
+574 MGRVTF
-581 LPISSQEGRR
+581 LPVSSQEGRR
-591 LDNEERVMHND
+591 LDNEERVMKND
-602 GAISVA
+602 GAISIA

-614 DRSIKNIVEALLGRT
+614 ESSIRNVIEALLGRT
-629 VIMENMDSAV
+629 VIMEDMDSAV
-639 KLARA
+639 ALAKA

-649 KIVTLAGEL
+649 KIVTLSGEL
-658 LQPGGSIT
+658 LSQGGSIT
-666 GGSVNR
+666 GGSINKT
-672 AQALLGRKD
+672 QALLGRKD
-681 EIERLS
+681 EIERLNN
-687 AECEKLTRETEKLE
+687 ECDKLMRETEKLE
-701 DEIDDCL
+701 DEIDDL
-708 ELAEESRRKE
+708 SEEAEKMRRKE

-732 MKVKAE
+732 LKIKAE
-738 ADMKQSLLEMAHERF
+738 ADMKESLLLMAKERF
-753 EKLSNEK
+753 EKLNTEK
-760 TQISTQQ
+760 TQISSQQ

-779 ILEGSDDLIEKAEAI
+779 ILEGSDELIGKAEEI
-794 VKAKQDAVREETL
+794 VRAKQESVREETI
-807 KREAHSGKVIDKK
+807 KREQHSVKIIDKK
-820 MEINSAQK
+820 MEINGAQK
-828 DVELAQQRI
+828 DVEITAQRI
-837 DDAKRSIINSQ
+837 NDVKGAIMNSRI
-848 SDYKAKLDEK
+848 DYKEKLDEK
-858 ASQQNMIS
+858 KAQEDMIA
-866 SLEKQIEDNLMR
+866 SLEGKIESNIMR
-878 QNQCAIAI
+878 QNQCAVAI
-886 ESIREEIKTHLS
+886 EALREEIKAHIS
-898 GRSGSDSELEKLR
+898 GRSGSDSELSTLR
-911 GGIKQ
+911 EEIRQ

-935 NKIEEDLE
+935 NKIDEDLE
-943 NAANRLWDNYELTY
+943 NAANRLWENYELTY

-963 KKDIGSLAEAQ
+963 KKDIGSLSEAQ

-994 IEEYKEVKGRYEFLS
+994 IEEYKEVKGRYEFMS
-1009 TQVADMEKAKAD
+1009 TQVEDMEKAKAD
-1021 LEKLINEMMAV
+1021 LEKLIGEMMAV
-1032 MREQFAKK
+1032 MREQFAQK
-1040 FEIINELFGKSF
+1040 FEVINKLFGKSF

-1138 IRSRGDNTQFV
+1138 IRNYGNNTQFV

-1179 MKLEDVAFEE
+1179 MKLEDVAIEE

>member
-155 EDRRQIFEEA
+155 EERRQIFEEA

-182 NHTEDNLVRVR
+182 SHTEDNLVRVR

-234 TDLKRAESVKT
+234 TDVKRAESVKT
-245 GELYENAVREFE
+245 SELYDNAVREFE
-257 EAKTQLEEYNEKSDK
+257 DAKTKLDEYNEKSDR

-278 ETDSELDAK
+278 ETDSEIDGQ
-287 REHLAKLEAD
+287 RERLAKLEGD
-297 STTINNE
+297 SAAIENE
-304 KAIIKNNIENHKV
+304 RAIIKNNIENHKV

-332 EEETKNQITLLE
+332 EEDTRAQITILE
-344 EQKTQANEC
+344 EQKAQANEH
-353 FLKMADELETL
+353 FLKMADELESL

-430 INRLTSKCSELSEK
+430 INRLTAKCSELSEK
-444 EKKAQVEFDKLSDE
+444 AQKAQTEFDKLSDE
-458 VFDANQSYHNAN
+458 VFDANQTYHNAN
-470 RKSGEL
+470 RKGGEL
-476 KTKYNEMSTKLG
+476 KTKYNEMSTQLG

-520 GKYTGSLIGVL
+520 GKYNGSIIGVL

-536 VDKKYT
+536 VEKKYT

-552 MQNIVVNDEED
+552 MQNIVVNNEDD

-591 LDNEERVMHND
+591 LDNEERVMQND
-602 GAISVA
+602 GAVSVA
-608 SDVVEC
+608 SDVVDC
-614 DRSIKNIVEALLGRT
+614 DSSIKNVIEALLGRT

-681 EIERLS
+681 EIERLT
-687 AECEKLTRETEKLE
+687 AECDKLTRETEKLE
-701 DEIDDCL
+701 DEIDDYA
-708 ELAEESRRKE
+708 ELAEKSRRKE

-732 MKVKAE
+732 MKIKAE
-738 ADMKQSLLEMAHERF
+738 ADMKKSLLEMAHERF

-779 ILEGSDDLIEKAEAI
+779 VLEGSDDLIEKAEAI
-794 VKAKQDAVREETL
+794 VRSKQEAVREETL
-807 KREAHSGKVIDKK
+807 RREAHSGKVIDKK

-858 ASQQNMIS
+858 AAQQNMIS
-866 SLEKQIEDNLMR
+866 ALEKQIEDNLMR

-886 ESIREEIKTHLS
+886 ESMREEIKTHMS

-911 GGIKQ
+911 EGIKQ

-943 NAANRLWDNYELTY
+943 SAANRLWDNYELTY

-1021 LEKLINEMMAV
+1021 LEKLIGEMMAV
-1032 MREQFAKK
+1032 MREQFAQK
-1040 FEIINELFGKSF
+1040 FQIINELFGKSF

>member
-82 LVLDNSTHFLPCDY
+82 LVLDNSTHFLPCEY
-96 NEVEITRRVFRSGE
+96 EEVEITRRVFRSGE

-118 ACRLKDIN
+118 GCRLKDIN

-155 EDRRQIFEEA
+155 DERRQIFEEA

-234 TDLKRAESVKT
+234 TDIKREESVKT
-245 GELYENAVREFE
+245 GELYQNAVREFD
-257 EAKTQLEEYNEKSDK
+257 EAKTTLEEYNEKSDK
-272 LYNEIR
+272 LYAEMR
-278 ETDSELDAK
+278 ETDSELEEK
-287 REHLAKLEAD
+287 RERLSTLEGD
-297 STTINNE
+297 SASIENE
-304 KAIIKNNIENHKV
+304 RAIIKNNIENHKV
-317 NIVRIETELAGWSQK
+317 NIVRIETELAGWSNR
-332 EEETKNQITLLE
+332 EEDTKSQITVLE
-344 EQKTQANEC
+344 EQKAQANEN

-372 EEVSRRV
+372 EEVARRV
-379 KALEAAREEVL
+379 KALETAREEVL

-415 RRFSIEVDIAAASDD
+415 RHFSIEVDITAATDD
-430 INRLTSKCSELSEK
+430 INRLTSKCSELTEK
-444 EKKAQVEFDKLSDE
+444 AEKAQKEFDKLSDDVYE
-458 VFDANQSYHNAN
+458 VNQTYHNAN

-476 KTKYNEMSTKLG
+476 KTKYNELSTKLG
-488 EKQGRRK
+488 EKQGRCK
-495 MLEEMERGLE
+495 MLEEMEKGLE

-513 LLRARDE
+513 LLKAKDDGNYR
-520 GKYTGSLIGVL
+520 GNLIGVL

-536 VDKKYT
+536 VDKKFT
-542 TAVETALGNA
+542 TAIETALGNA
-552 MQNIVVNDEED
+552 MQNIVVDTEYD
-563 AKEAIEFLKKN
+563 AKEAIEYLKAN
-574 HMGRVTF
+574 RLGRVTF

-591 LDNEERVMHND
+591 LDNEDRVMANE
-602 GAISVA
+602 GAVSVA

-614 DRSIKNIVEALLGRT
+614 DSTIKNVIEALLGRT
-629 VIMENMDSAV
+629 VIMDDMDNAV
-639 KLARA
+639 RLAKA

-666 GGSVNR
+666 GGSTNR

-681 EIERLS
+681 EIERLNMECDKL
-687 AECEKLTRETEKLE
+687 AEETEKLE
-701 DEIDDCL
+701 DEIDDL
-708 ELAEESRRKE
+708 MELAEKSRRKE
-718 AQLREKLSESENKL
+718 STLREKLSESENKL

-738 ADMKQSLLEMAHERF
+738 ADMKASLLEMAHERH
-753 EKLSNEK
+753 EKLLAEK
-760 TQISTQQ
+760 TQISTQK
-767 TDTVETKKKLRE
+767 TDTVETKRKLRE
-779 ILEGSDDLIEKAEAI
+779 ILDGSDELIEKAEEI
-794 VKAKQDAVREETL
+794 VRTKQEAVREETL
-807 KREAHSGKVIDKK
+807 RREAHSGKVIDKK

-828 DVELAQQRI
+828 DVEIAQQRI
-837 DDAKRSIINSQ
+837 EDAKRSILNSQ
-848 SDYKAKLDEK
+848 SDYKLKLQEK
-858 ASQQNMIS
+858 RAEEDMIT
-866 SLEKQIEDNLMR
+866 SLEKQVEENLMK
-878 QNQCAIAI
+878 QNQCAVAI
-886 ESIREEIKTHLS
+886 ESMKEEIKAYMS
-898 GRSGSDSELEKLR
+898 GRSGNDIELEKLR
-911 GGIKQ
+911 ESIKE
-916 LNERI
+916 LNEKI
-921 LVLQGEVVRIETKK
+921 LLLQGEVVRIETRK

-943 NAANRLWDNYELTY
+943 NAANRLWDTYELTY

-963 KKDIGSLAEAQ
+963 KKDIGSLSEAQ
-974 KTISQLK
+974 KVISQLK

-994 IEEYKEVKGRYEFLS
+994 IEEYKEVKGRYEFMS

-1021 LEKLINEMMAV
+1021 LEKLIGEMMAV

-1040 FEIINELFGKSF
+1040 FQIINELFGKSF

-1169 QERGVSRLLS
+1169 QEKGVSRLLS
-1179 MKLEDVAFEE
+1179 MKLDEVAFEE

>member
-82 LVLDNSTHFLPCDY
+82 LVLDNSTHFLPCEYD
-96 NEVEITRRVFRSGE
+96 EVEITRRVFRSGE

-213 IKYLDLREELKGI
+213 IKFLDLREELKGI
-226 EVSALLEI
+226 EVSTLLEI
-234 TDLKRAESVKT
+234 TDLKRKEGEKT

-257 EAKTQLEEYNEKSDK
+257 EAKQKLEQYNEKSDR
-272 LYNEIR
+272 LYAEIR
-278 ETDSELDAK
+278 ETDSEMDLK
-287 REHLAKLEAD
+287 RERLAALESDNAA
-297 STTINNE
+297 IENE
-304 KAIIKNNIENHKV
+304 RAIIKNNIENHKV
-317 NIVRIETELAGWSQK
+317 NIIRVETELAGWSQK
-332 EEETKNQITLLE
+332 EEDIKSNISLLE
-344 EQKTQANEC
+344 EQKTGASSH
-353 FLKMADELETL
+353 FLKMADELEAL
-364 EEEDRLIG
+364 EEEDHLIG

-379 KALEAAREEVL
+379 KALETAKEEVL

-403 DSIDLITQNIET
+403 DSIDLITENIET
-415 RRFSIEVDIAAASDD
+415 RRFSIEVDITSASDD
-430 INRLTSKCSELSEK
+430 INRLTAKCSELSEK
-444 EKKAQVEFDKLSDE
+444 SEKAQTEFDKLSDE
-458 VFDANQSYHNAN
+458 VFDANQTYHNAN

-476 KTKYNEMSTKLG
+476 KTKYNEMSTQLG
-488 EKQGRRK
+488 EKQGRMK
-495 MLEEMERGLE
+495 MLIEMEKGLE

-513 LLRARDE
+513 LLHAKEE
-520 GKYTGSLIGVL
+520 GKYNGSIIGVL
-531 SKLIT
+531 SKLIK

-552 MQNIVVNDEED
+552 MQNIVVNDEDD

-574 HMGRVTF
+574 HLGRVTF
-581 LPISSQEGRR
+581 LPITSQEGRR
-591 LDNEERVMHND
+591 LDNEERVMQNA
-602 GAISVA
+602 GAVCVA

-614 DRSIKNIVEALLGRT
+614 DTAIKNVIEALLGRT
-629 VIMENMDSAV
+629 VIMENMESAV

-666 GGSVNR
+666 GGSVNKT
-672 AQALLGRKD
+672 QALLGRKD

-687 AECEKLTRETEKLE
+687 QECDKLACETEKLE
-701 DEIDDCL
+701 DEIDDL
-708 ELAEESRRKE
+708 IELAEKSRKKE
-718 AQLREKLSESENKL
+718 EQLREKLSESENKL
-732 MKVKAE
+732 MKIRAE
-738 ADMKQSLLEMAHERF
+738 ADMKDSLLTMARERL
-753 EKLSNEK
+753 EKLTNEK
-760 TQISTQQ
+760 KQISTQQ

-779 ILEGSDDLIEKAEAI
+779 VLEGSDDLIEKAEAI
-794 VKAKQDAVREETL
+794 VRGKQEAVREQTL
-807 KREAHSGKVIDKK
+807 IREAHSTKVIDKK

-828 DVELAQQRI
+828 DVELIQQRI
-837 DDAKRSIINSQ
+837 DDAKRSIINSH

-858 ASQQNMIS
+858 AAQENMIS
-866 SLEKQIEDNLMR
+866 ALEKQIEETHMR
-878 QNQCAIAI
+878 QKQCEVAI
-886 ESIREEIKTHLS
+886 ESMKEEIKAHLS
-898 GRSGSDSELEKLR
+898 GRSGNDMELEKLR
-911 GGIKQ
+911 EGIKE
-916 LNERI
+916 LNEHI
-921 LVLQGEVVRIETKK
+921 LNLQGEVVRIETKK
-935 NKIEEDLE
+935 NKIEEDIE
-943 NAANRLWDNYELTY
+943 SAANRLWDNYELTY

-963 KKDIGSLAEAQ
+963 RKDIGSLPEAQ
-974 KTISQLK
+974 KVISQLK
-981 NSIRALGNINVDA
+981 NSIRSLGNINVDA
-994 IEEYKEVKGRYEFLS
+994 IEEYKEVKERYEFLS

-1102 IALLFALLQVSPAP
+1102 IALLFALLEVSPAP

-1179 MKLEDVAFEE
+1179 MKLDEVAFEE

>member
-82 LVLDNSTHFLPCDY
+82 LVLDNQTHFLPCDY

-126 ELLMD
+126 ELFMD

-182 NHTEDNLVRVR
+182 SHTDENLVRVK
-193 DILGEL
+193 DILSEL
-199 TERVEPLRKQSEKA
+199 TDRVEPLKKQSEKA

-234 TDLKRAESVKT
+234 TQLKR
-245 GELYENAVREFE
+245 E
-257 EAKTQLEEYNEKSDK
+257 EAKKANELFAGVKDEFEGAKALLEK
-272 LYNEIR
+272 
-278 ETDSELDAK
+278 
-287 REHLAKLEAD
+287 
-297 STTINNE
+297 NNE
-304 KAIIKNNIENHKV
+304 KTDLLYSEIKETDTEIDSQRERLSLLEQEATAIENERAILKNNIENHRA
-317 NIVRIETELAGWSQK
+317 NILRIDGELLGWSKREDDFKLQLK
-332 EEETKNQITLLE
+332 TLE
-344 EQKTQANEC
+344 ESKKLQNTH
-353 FLKMADELETL
+353 FLELADELSML
-364 EEEDRLIG
+364 EEEDSVIG
-372 EEVSRRV
+372 EEIARRV
-379 KALEAAREEVL
+379 KALDGAREEVI
-390 NLRSKKSEAQSRL
+390 NLRAKKSEAQSRL

-430 INRLTSKCSELSEK
+430 ISRLNAKCSELLQK
-444 EKKAQVEFDKLSDE
+444 EAEAQSAFDKLSDKVLE
-458 VFDANQSYHNAN
+458 TNKSYYDANL
-470 RKSGEL
+470 KCGEL
-476 KTKYNEMSTKLG
+476 KTNYNEMSTKLG

-495 MLEEMERGLE
+495 MLEEMEKGLE

-513 LLRARDE
+513 LLLAQEE
-520 GKYTGSLIGVL
+520 GRYQGKLAGVL

-552 MQNIVVNDEED
+552 MQNIVVESEND
-563 AKEAIEFLKKN
+563 AKRAIEFLKDKRL
-574 HMGRVTF
+574 GRVTF
-581 LPISSQEGRR
+581 LPISSQEGKR
-591 LDNEERVMHND
+591 LDNEERVMAND
-602 GAISVA
+602 GVVAIA

-614 DRSIKNIVEALLGRT
+614 DKSIKNVIEALLGRT

-639 KLARA
+639 RLAKA

-649 KIVTLAGEL
+649 KIVTLSGEL

-666 GGSVNR
+666 GGSVNK
-672 AQALLGRKD
+672 AHALLGRKD
-681 EIERLS
+681 EIERLRL
-687 AECEKLTRETEKLE
+687 ECDKLTQETERLE
-701 DEIDDCL
+701 DKID
-708 ELAEESRRKE
+708 ELTDLCEELRDKE
-718 AQLREKLSESENKL
+718 AALRDELSESENRL
-732 MKVKAE
+732 MKIKAE
-738 ADMKQSLLEMAHERF
+738 SDMKASLLDMAKERF
-753 EKLSNEK
+753 EKLSVEK

-767 TDTVETKKKLRE
+767 TDTVETKKNLRE
-779 ILEGSDDLIEKAEAI
+779 VIEGSDELVLKAEEL
-794 VKAKQDAVREETL
+794 VRTKQEALREVTIKREE
-807 KREAHSGKVIDKK
+807 HSGKIIDKK
-820 MEINSAQK
+820 MQINSANK
-828 DVELAQQRI
+828 DVEVIQQRI
-837 DDAKRSIINSQ
+837 DDIKSSIINSQ
-848 SDYKAKLDEK
+848 SDYKDRLDEK
-858 ASQQNMIS
+858 KAQENMI
-866 SLEKQIEDNLMR
+866 E
-878 QNQCAIAI
+878 AI
-886 ESIREEIKTHLS
+886 ERDVESNIMHFNQHSMVISALKEEIKTRIS
-898 GRSGSDSELEKLR
+898 GKSGSDSELEKLR
-911 GGIKQ
+911 EQ
-916 LNERI
+916 NRTLNEKI
-921 LVLQGEVVRIETKK
+921 LTLQGEVVRVEAKK
-935 NKIEEDLE
+935 NKIEDDIE
-943 NAANRLWDNYELTY
+943 NAAKRLWDDYELTY
-957 NTALEF
+957 NSALEF
-963 KKDIGSLAEAQ
+963 KKDIGSLSDAQ
-974 KTISQLK
+974 KRIATLK
-981 NSIRALGNINVDA
+981 NSIRALGNINIDA
-994 IEEYKEVKGRYEFLS
+994 IEEYKEVKERYEFL
-1009 TQVADMEKAKAD
+1009 TNQVNDMEKAKAD
-1021 LEKLINEMMAV
+1021 LEKLISEMMGV
-1032 MREQFAKK
+1032 MREQFAEK
-1040 FEIINELFGKSF
+1040 FVVINKLFGKSF

-1138 IRSRGDNTQFV
+1138 IRNYGTNTQFV

-1169 QERGVSRLLS
+1169 QERGVSRMLS
-1179 MKLEDVAFEE
+1179 MKLEDVQFEE

>member
-297 STTINNE
+297 STTIDNE

-886 ESIREEIKTHLS
+886 ESMREEIKTHLS

>member
-16 DKTVIEVHQGVTAI
+16 EKTVIEVHQGVTAI

-126 ELLMD
+126 ELFMD

-155 EDRRQIFEEA
+155 DDRRQIFEEA

-182 NHTEDNLVRVR
+182 SHTEDNLVRVR
-193 DILGEL
+193 DILSEL
-199 TERVEPLRKQSEKA
+199 TERVEPLHRQSEKA
-213 IKYLDLREELKGI
+213 MKYLDLREELKGI

-234 TDLKRAESVKT
+234 TDVKKAEAVKT
-245 GELYENAVREFE
+245 NELYENAVREFE
-257 EAKTQLEEYNEKSDK
+257 EAKANLEESNEKSDK
-272 LYNEIR
+272 LYNEIK
-278 ETDSELDAK
+278 ETDSEIDGQ
-287 REHLAKLEAD
+287 RERLSKLENDNAA
-297 STTINNE
+297 IENE
-304 KAIIKNNIENHKV
+304 RAIIKNNIENHKV
-317 NIVRIETELAGWSQK
+317 NIVRIDTELAGWSRK
-332 EEETKNQITLLE
+332 EEDYKAQLTELE
-344 EQKTQANEC
+344 EKKSSENSR
-353 FLKMADELETL
+353 FLKMADELEAL
-364 EEEDRLIG
+364 EEQDRVIG

-379 KALEAAREEVL
+379 RALDSARDEVL
-390 NLRSKKSEAQSRL
+390 NLRQKKSEAQSRL

-430 INRLTSKCSELSEK
+430 INRLTAKCSELEQKASE
-444 EKKAQVEFDKLSDE
+444 AQAKFDKLSDE
-458 VFDANQSYHNAN
+458 VFDANKNYHDAN
-470 RKSGEL
+470 RKCGEL

-495 MLEEMERGLE
+495 MLEEMEKGLE

-513 LLRARDE
+513 LLRAKDE
-520 GKYTGSLIGVL
+520 GKYNGNLIGVL
-531 SKLIT
+531 SKLIN

-552 MQNIVVNDEED
+552 MQNIVVSDEDD
-563 AKEAIEFLKKN
+563 AKKAIEFLKLN
-574 HMGRVTF
+574 RMGRVTF
-581 LPISSQEGRR
+581 LPVSSQEGRR
-591 LDNEERVMHND
+591 LDNEDRVMKND
-602 GAISVA
+602 GAVAIA

-614 DRSIKNIVEALLGRT
+614 DSNISNVIEALLGRT
-629 VIMENMDSAV
+629 VIMEDMDTAV
-639 KLARA
+639 KLAKA

-649 KIVTLAGEL
+649 KIVTLSGEL

-666 GGSVNR
+666 GGSVNK

-681 EIERLS
+681 EIERLNV
-687 AECEKLTRETEKLE
+687 ECDKLCAETEKLE
-701 DEIDDCL
+701 DEID
-708 ELAEESRRKE
+708 ELTEFAEKSRNDE
-718 AQLREKLSESENKL
+718 AKLREKLSESENKL
-732 MKVKAE
+732 MKITAE
-738 ADMKQSLLEMAHERF
+738 ADMKQSLLEMAQQRF

-767 TDTVETKKKLRE
+767 TDTVQTKKKLRE
-779 ILEGSDDLIEKAEAI
+779 VLEGSDELIEKAEEL
-794 VKAKQDAVREETL
+794 VRSKQEAVREQTI
-807 KREAHSGKVIDKK
+807 KREEHSVKIIDKK

-828 DVELAQQRI
+828 DVEMAQQRI
-837 DDAKRSIINSQ
+837 DDVKRSIMNSQ
-848 SDYKAKLDEK
+848 SDYKDKLDEK
-858 ASQQNMIS
+858 SREQDMIS
-866 SLEKQIEDNLMR
+866 SLEKQIEDNKMR
-878 QNQCAIAI
+878 QNQCNIVI
-886 ESIREEIKTHLS
+886 EALREEIKTHIS

-911 GGIKQ
+911 EDIKT
-916 LNERI
+916 LNEKI
-921 LVLQGEVVRIETKK
+921 LVLQGEVVRIETRK
-935 NKIEEDLE
+935 NKIDEDLE
-943 NAANRLWDNYELTY
+943 SAANRLWDDYELTY

-963 KKDIGSLAEAQ
+963 KKDIGSLADAQ
-974 KTISQLK
+974 KKIAQLK
-981 NSIRALGNINVDA
+981 NSIRALGNINIDA

-1009 TQVADMEKAKAD
+1009 SQVSDMEKAKAD
-1021 LEKLINEMMAV
+1021 LEKLIGEMMGV
-1032 MREQFAKK
+1032 MREQFAQK
-1040 FEIINELFGKSF
+1040 FEVINKLFGKSF

-1138 IRSRGDNTQFV
+1138 IRNYGNNTQFV

-1162 ILYGVTM
+1162 VLYGVTM

>member
-155 EDRRQIFEEA
+155 DDRRQIFEEA

-182 NHTEDNLVRVR
+182 GHTDENLVRVK
-193 DILGEL
+193 DILSEL
-199 TERVEPLRKQSEKA
+199 TDRVEPLRRQSEKA

-234 TDLKRAESVKT
+234 TDVKRAESVKT
-245 GELYENAVREFE
+245 NELFENVSREFE
-257 EAKTQLEEYNEKSDK
+257 EAKATLEANNEKTDL
-272 LYNEIR
+272 LYSRIR
-278 ETDSELDAK
+278 ETDGEIDSQ
-287 REHLAKLEAD
+287 RERLSVLEQEAT
-297 STTINNE
+297 SIENE
-304 KAIIKNNIENHKV
+304 RAIIKNNIENHKA
-317 NIVRIETELAGWSQK
+317 NILRIDGEIAGWSK
-332 EEETKNQITLLE
+332 REEEFKTQLAELE
-344 EQKTQANEC
+344 EAKKTQNEQ
-353 FLKMADELETL
+353 FLKLADELQLL
-364 EEEDRLIG
+364 EEEDAAIG
-372 EEVSRRV
+372 NEISNRV
-379 KALEAAREEVL
+379 KALDAAREEVI
-390 NLRSKKSEAQSRL
+390 NLRAKKSEAQSRL
-403 DSIDLITQNIET
+403 DSIDLVTQNIET
-415 RRFSIEVDIAAASDD
+415 RRFSIEVDIAAATDD
-430 INRLTSKCSELSEK
+430 ISRLNTKCSELSQK
-444 EKKAQVEFDKLSDE
+444 EIEAQKDFDTLSDE
-458 VFDANQSYHNAN
+458 VFDANRSYHDAN
-470 RKSGEL
+470 RKGGEL

-495 MLEEMERGLE
+495 MLEEMEKGLE

-513 LLRARDE
+513 LLRAKDE
-520 GKYTGSLIGVL
+520 GKYNGKLIGVL

-542 TAVETALGNA
+542 TAIETALGNA
-552 MQNIVVNDEED
+552 MQNIVVENEED
-563 AKEAIEFLKKN
+563 AKRAIEFLKEN
-574 HMGRVTF
+574 RMGRVTF

-591 LDNEERVMHND
+591 LDNEDRIMAND
-602 GAISVA
+602 GAVAVA

-614 DRSIKNIVEALLGRT
+614 DGSIKNVIEALLGRT
-629 VIMENMDSAV
+629 VIMENMDSAIR
-639 KLARA
+639 LAKV

-666 GGSVNR
+666 GGSTNR

-687 AECEKLTRETEKLE
+687 AECDKLVKETEELE
-701 DEIDDCL
+701 DKID
-708 ELAEESRRKE
+708 ELADMAENYRNKE
-718 AQLREKLSESENKL
+718 AKLREKLSESENRL
-732 MKVKAE
+732 MKIKAE
-738 ADMKQSLLEMAHERF
+738 YDMKKSLLQMANERF

-760 TQISTQQ
+760 VQISTQQ

-779 ILEGSDDLIEKAEAI
+779 VLEGSDELILKAEDI
-794 VKAKQDAVREETL
+794 VRTKQEAVREVTI
-807 KREAHSGKVIDKK
+807 KREGHSAKIIDKK
-820 MEINSAQK
+820 MQINSANK

-837 DDAKRSIINSQ
+837 DDIKNSIINSQ
-848 SDYKAKLDEK
+848 SDYKSRLDEK
-858 ASQQNMIS
+858 KSQEDMIKV
-866 SLEKQIEDNLMR
+866 LEKDIEDNLMHY
-878 QNQCAIAI
+878 NQHMAVI
-886 ESIREEIKTHLS
+886 EALKEEIKTRLS
-898 GRSGSDSELEKLR
+898 GKSGSDSELEKLR
-911 GGIKQ
+911 EENRT
-916 LNERI
+916 LNEKI
-921 LVLQGEVVRIETKK
+921 LALQGEVVRVETRK
-935 NKIEEDLE
+935 NKIEDDIES
-943 NAANRLWDNYELTY
+943 AARRLWDDYELTY
-957 NTALEF
+957 NSALEL
-963 KKDIGSLAEAQ
+963 KKDIGSLPEAQ
-974 KTISQLK
+974 KKISSLK

-994 IEEYKEVKGRYEFLS
+994 IEEYKEVKERYEFL
-1009 TQVADMEKAKAD
+1009 TNQVNDMEKAKAD
-1021 LEKLINEMMAV
+1021 LEKLIGEMMGV
-1032 MREQFAKK
+1032 MREQFAEK
-1040 FEIINELFGKSF
+1040 FQVINSLFGKSF
-1052 VELFGGGKAEVKL
+1052 VELFGGGRAEVKL

-1138 IRSRGDNTQFV
+1138 IRNYGHNTQFV

-1162 ILYGVTM
+1162 VLYGVTM
-1169 QERGVSRLLS
+1169 QERGVSRMLS

>member
-82 LVLDNSTHFLPCDY
+82 LVLDNSTRFLPCDY

-155 EDRRQIFEEA
+155 DERRQIFEEA

-182 NHTEDNLVRVR
+182 SHTEDNLVRVR
-193 DILGEL
+193 DILNEL
-199 TERVEPLRKQSEKA
+199 TERVEPLRRQSEKA
-213 IKYLDLREELKGI
+213 MKYLDLREELKGI

-234 TDLKRAESVKT
+234 TDAKRDESVKT
-245 GELYENAVREFE
+245 GKLYENAVREFE
-257 EAKTQLEEYNEKSDK
+257 EAKTQLDEYNEKSDL
-272 LYNEIR
+272 LYAQIR
-278 ETDSELDAK
+278 ESDSEIDIE
-287 REHLAKLEAD
+287 REKLARLEND
-297 STTINNE
+297 STAIENE
-304 KAIIKNNIENHKV
+304 RAIIKNNIENHKV
-317 NIVRIETELAGWSQK
+317 NIVRIETELAGWSQR
-332 EEETKNQITLLE
+332 EEDARGQITQLE
-344 EQKTQANEC
+344 QQKSNENAR
-353 FLKMADELETL
+353 FLKLTDELAEL

-379 KALEAAREEVL
+379 KALDAAREEVL

-430 INRLTSKCSELSEK
+430 INRLTSKCSELTQKAE
-444 EKKAQVEFDKLSDE
+444 KAQTEFEKLSDE
-458 VFDANQSYHNAN
+458 VFEANKSYHDAN
-470 RKSGEL
+470 RMGGEL

-495 MLEEMERGLE
+495 MLEEMEKGLE

-513 LLRARDE
+513 LLRAKEE
-520 GKYTGSLIGVL
+520 GRFDGKLIGVL
-531 SKLIT
+531 SKLIN

-542 TAVETALGNA
+542 TAIETALGNA
-552 MQNIVVNDEED
+552 MQNIVVDTEDD
-563 AKEAIEFLKKN
+563 AKYAIEFLKKN

-581 LPISSQEGRR
+581 LPVSSQEGRR
-591 LDNEERVMHND
+591 LENEQRVMQND
-602 GAISVA
+602 GAVSVA

-614 DRSIKNIVEALLGRT
+614 DGSISNVIEALLGRT
-629 VIMENMDSAV
+629 VIMEDMDCAV

-666 GGSVNR
+666 GGSVNKT
-672 AQALLGRKD
+672 QALLGRKD
-681 EIERLS
+681 EIERLNI
-687 AECEKLTRETEKLE
+687 ECDKLTEETEKLE
-701 DEIDDCL
+701 DEID
-708 ELAEESRRKE
+708 ELAETAEKCRRKE

-738 ADMKQSLLEMAHERF
+738 SDMKQSLLQMAHERF
-753 EKLSNEK
+753 EKLSDEK
-760 TQISTQQ
+760 TQIATQQ
-767 TDTVETKKKLRE
+767 TDTVETKNKLRE
-779 ILEGSDDLIEKAEAI
+779 VLEGSDALIEKAEGI
-794 VKAKQDAVREETL
+794 VRTKQEAVREQTI
-807 KREAHSGKVIDKK
+807 KREQHSARVIDKK
-820 MEINSAQK
+820 MEINGAQK
-828 DVELAQQRI
+828 DVEMVQQRI
-837 DDAKRSIINSQ
+837 DDAKNSIINSQ
-848 SDYKAKLDEK
+848 SDYRARLDEK
-858 ASQQNMIS
+858 KQQQDMITA
-866 SLEKQIEDNLMR
+866 LEGEIENNLMR
-878 QNQCAIAI
+878 QNQCAVAI
-886 ESIREEIKTHLS
+886 ESMREEIKARLS
-898 GRSGSDSELEKLR
+898 GRSGNDSELEKLR
-911 GGIKQ
+911 EGIKQ

-921 LVLQGEVVRIETKK
+921 LALQGEVVRIENRK

-943 NAANRLWDNYELTY
+943 SAANRLWDNYELTY

-963 KKDIGSLAEAQ
+963 KKDIGSLSEAQ
-974 KTISQLK
+974 KIISQLK

-1009 TQVADMEKAKAD
+1009 TQVEDMEKAKAD
-1021 LEKLINEMMAV
+1021 LEKLINEMMGV
-1032 MREQFAKK
+1032 MREQFAQK
-1040 FEIINELFGKSF
+1040 FEVINKLFGKSF

-1138 IRSRGDNTQFV
+1138 IRSQGDNTQFV